1 MKNDQRVS
9 IFMALT
15 HEELWFTGTTPPAWT
30 PITVKDSLSMN
41 LPVKDGAH
49 LRPSRRPTLSYKV
62 GLLSDE
68 CVLAEEGERKVRYGA
83 AVVME
88 E

>member
-1 MKNDQRVS
+1 
-9 IFMALT
+9 
-15 HEELWFTGTTPPAWT
+15 
-30 PITVKDSLSMN
+30 MN

-68 CVLAEEGERKVRYGA
+68 CVLAEEGERKVRGTVQQWLWRSKSVGEA
-83 AVVME
+83 DEHELLPLPQRVRHG
-88 E
+88 

>member
-1 MKNDQRVS
+1 
-9 IFMALT
+9 MALICDR
-15 HEELWFTGTTPPAWT
+15 P
-30 PITVKDSLSMN
+30 
-41 LPVKDGAH
+41 DG
-49 LRPSRRPTLSYKV
+49 LLYSYKV